1 MAVLRWFRLMHFE
14 GAQVKLRTCC
24 GKYERLGLL
33 NEGVLLN
40 TLQPHGPASIV
51 VTCKRYGQI
60 TCNGHNV
67 LFDTI
72 SMMSCGLSPVN
83 ALTPVQRLQTAEAF
97 SESLSFSVEVN
108 TAWSCTLN
116 SVQRLHRG
124 RG

>member
-1 MAVLRWFRLMHFE
+1 MHFE

-24 GKYERLGLL
+24 GKYERLGSL

-40 TLQPHGPASIV
+40 TLQPHNGPHHGPASIV

-60 TCNGHNV
+60 TGNGQIV
-67 LFDTI
+67 LFDTT
-72 SMMSCGLSPVN
+72 SMKSRGLSPVN
-83 ALTPVQRLQTAEAF
+83 ARTPAQRLQTAETF
-97 SESLSFSVEVN
+97 SESLSFCVEVN